1 MRDGARWLIV
11 LAISLVLIGLIA
23 YARGDEH
30 HRGDD
35 VGALRSDVARAAS
48 PPPVGGPP
56 LE

>member
-1 MRDGARWLIV
+1 MREGARWLIV

-35 VGALRSDVARAAS
+35 VGALRSDVARADLPS
-48 PPPVGGPP
+48 